1 MLSLRAGRYP
11 AYALLPPAAI
21 AADGDPGPAAGP
33 LPLIVALHGAGGAAQ
48 HALEMFGR
56 QARDAGV
63 AIVATE
69 SAAGTWDGLQGPFGP
84 DRDAIDRAL
93 AALFEQV
100 PVDPAHICLAGFSD
114 GASYALGL
122 GLANGDL
129 FTHVVAI
136 APGFLP
142 PTEAVGG
149 PAIFVAH
156 GTEDA
161 IFPIDRCSRRIV
173 ADLEARGLEVRY
185 TEYDGG
191 HHPPPAIREAAVDW
205 FLGWSRL
212 ASP

>member
-1 MLSLRAGRYP
+1 MLSLRAGVYP
-11 AYALLPPAAI
+11 AYVLLPPGAGGDD
-21 AADGDPGPAAGP
+21 DGAGAVAGP

-48 HALEMFGR
+48 HALEMFAR

-63 AIVATE
+63 VIVATE
-69 SAAGTWDGLQGPFGP
+69 STAGTWDGLHGSFGP

-93 AALFEQV
+93 AALFERV
-100 PVDPAHICLAGFSD
+100 PVDPAHVCLAGFSD

-136 APGFLP
+136 APGFVP
-142 PTEAVGG
+142 PTERVGSPAV
-149 PAIFVAH
+149 FVAH
-156 GTEDA
+156 GKEDA

-173 ADLEARGLEVRY
+173 PDLEARGLDVRY

-191 HHPPPAIREAAVDW
+191 HHPPPVIREAAVDW